1 MKRTNRSSHLIEAF
15 VKAGL
20 VAAIATALL
29 IPTTIKVSGSESAAR
44 VEHAWPM
51 LKRASWDALPLP
63 PIRHLETMP
72 WLVREP
78 APNGFKIDR
87 LLGPKFEIMRQDVA
101 GSGDIGRLDG
111 KTLNGFSKG

>member
-1 MKRTNRSSHLIEAF
+1 MKRMNQSSRLIESF

-20 VAAIATALL
+20 VAAIAAALL
-29 IPTTIKVSGSESAAR
+29 VPTTIKVHGSESAAR

-63 PIRHLETMP
+63 PIPYLETMP

-78 APNGFKIDR
+78 APKGIKIDR
-87 LLGPKFEIMRQDVA
+87 LLGPKFEMMRQDVA
-101 GSGDIGRLDG
+101 GGKDSGLPHGKVPDG
-111 KTLNGFSKG
+111 FRNG